1 MCTRFRESEFI
12 DFNKGHVRE
21 NPMHFANQISTPWTL
36 ANKIDVFEC
45 SVEVWQLGVAVE
57 ILKEIERHEDPSIWS
72 HSAFGLVAV
81 IFSYF
86 EMIGKTLN
94 QESKPSGTAS
104 QDFNHGFCD
113 VYPEWKPADGDYS
126 NANLP
131 EVGGFRDRIRN
142 GMYHLAGTKSNLFIS
157 RSILKKDFE
166 VCKTSND
173 HEPSYSM
180 DIHRVTRTIVDHFP
194 DFVARLRKSES
205 ESSEMSKKFE
215 EFFDTFRKAR

>member
-1 MCTRFRESEFI
+1 MCTRFRESKFI
-12 DFNKGHVRE
+12 DFNKGHVRAD
-21 NPMHFANQISTPWTL
+21 PMNFARQISGPWTL

-72 HSAFGLVAV
+72 HSAFGLVSI

-94 QESKPSGTAS
+94 QESKPSRTSS

-113 VYPEWKPADGDYS
+113 VYQEWKPADGDYGD
-126 NANLP
+126 ANLP
-131 EVGGFRDRIRN
+131 EVEGFRDRIRN
-142 GMYHLAGTKSNLFIS
+142 GMYHLAGIKSNVRIG
-157 RSILKKDFE
+157 RSALKKDFE

-180 DIHRVTRTIVDHFP
+180 DIHRVIRTIVDHFP
-194 DFVARLRKSES
+194 GFVERLRKSES
-205 ESSEMSKKFE
+205 ESGEMSKKFE